1 MFYNQNVK
9 ALIQFYVLIEAS
21 MYLPMN
27 FKSEAYY
34 NNKLYIFNIF
44 KYLLITFVLKIKI
57 NQSINNQ
64 ILYLY
69 F

>member
-1 MFYNQNVK
+1 
-9 ALIQFYVLIEAS
+9 